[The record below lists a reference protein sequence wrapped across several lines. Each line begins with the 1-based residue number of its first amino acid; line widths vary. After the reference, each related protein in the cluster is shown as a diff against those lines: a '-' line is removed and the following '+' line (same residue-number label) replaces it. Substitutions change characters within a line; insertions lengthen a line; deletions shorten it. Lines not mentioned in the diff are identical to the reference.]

1 MTCLKFICRRFTA
14 FCAVKDCGQCGNYL
28 TEDNGMAITEMEHL
42 AALMRKH
49 NIVHAR
55 KEDLLALCK
64 DYSREV
70 IGQQE
75 GWAKICRPMG
85 IPRRC

>member
-1 MTCLKFICRRFTA
+1 
-14 FCAVKDCGQCGNYL
+14 
-28 TEDNGMAITEMEHL
+28 MAITEMEHL